1 MHAAGGEWSLAHDVT
16 ARVLFPPPGFSAP
29 AANDQVMVV
38 QLTAFDRWR
47 ILLMSDS
54 GEATERFLLNS
65 GTDIR
70 SDIVIKGQHHSA
82 ASATPDFLDR
92 VQPAAIIASSSDFS
106 QSEDVRDDWVE
117 MIESR
122 GIKLFRQDQTGAV
135 RLRFFRTHW
144 EAKPYLGSG
153 SFRSPSR

>member
-1 MHAAGGEWSLAHDVT
+1 
-16 ARVLFPPPGFSAP
+16 
-29 AANDQVMVV
+29 MVV

-54 GEATERFLLNS
+54 GEATERFLLNT

-82 ASATPDFLDR
+82 ASATPEFLDR
-92 VQPAAIIASSSDFS
+92 VQPAAIITSSSHFS
-106 QSEDVRDDWVE
+106 QSEGVRDDWAE

-122 GIKLFRQDQTGAV
+122 GIKLFRQDHTGAV
-135 RLRFFRTHW
+135 RLRFFGGHW
-144 EAKPYLGSG
+144 EVKPYLGSD